1 MACKNICRLCDRL
14 IISRSVTYASGAL
27 NIDIPSG
34 NYSNGEKYCIVIAQA
49 IPDTATVNA
58 LTYIS
63 IGGTGSYRLVNKCC
77 EHVVASA
84 LRTRTKYSTVVV
96 TDATGGVFKLLGNL
110 SNETLN
116 KKESLP

>member
-1 MACKNICRLCDRL
+1 MACKNVCRLCKRL
-14 IISRSVTYASGAL
+14 IISNSVTFASGAL
-27 NIDIPSG
+27 NIDIPAG
-34 NYSNGEKYCIVIAQA
+34 NYLNGEKYCIVIAQP
-49 IPDTATVNA
+49 IPNTATVNA

-96 TDATGGVFKLLGNL
+96 TDATGGVFKLLGNVA
-110 SNETLN
+110 NETVNN
-116 KKESLP
+116 KVSIP